1 MRLVFNELYLF
12 STQEKAARRIEL
24 IDGINVITSNQID
37 GTDRGKSVVMR
48 SLYHAM
54 GADALF
60 DDKWDTNNKVYILKF
75 SIDNVQYI
83 IYRAAGMFK
92 FFDSRKKLLFS
103 TTSRHELSS
112 LLLPYMGFGVQLPNR
127 NNQKLEITPPAFN
140 YVLFFLD
147 QDHYEGTKFSSFDHL
162 GQYANYKE
170 YVLYYHL
177 GAYDENYFNLV
188 RDREQYTDKQT
199 IKEKRGALLI
209 EMQNDIELKIGGG
222 AFSGNLDALNSEI
235 ALYRDEYTAV
245 LAALNKC
252 KEKLLDL
259 RNSQF
264 EAEQSMI
271 ELETLSKKTEKEIIS
286 LHEHRCPECN
296 SLLEDTV
303 TLQCKRYNLTED
315 IVLVKNKLQITLLD
329 LDSTIKEEE
338 KKYSELLEDL
348 ADYEERMKINTAQ
361 VNDVLRHKGL
371 CEIRDGII
379 VERKQLMD
387 DLSEIYDS
395 LTEVKKELKKYND
408 KKKVINDKYY
418 SLLITART
426 KFGLNEIEPDSF
438 KTIKKNFTAS
448 GSNKPIATVVWY
460 LTMIKMRKQFNSTA
474 IDFPVVF
481 DSPNNAETDDM
492 KRHNLIQYILDEV
505 GKEGQLILSSIGFEA
520 NKFNSEQT
528 INVIG
533 LENAKYH
540 LLDEDSYEEYY
551 SLLSELCDA
560 E

>member
-1 MRLVFNELYLF
+1 
-12 STQEKAARRIEL
+12 
-24 IDGINVITSNQID
+24 
-37 GTDRGKSVVMR
+37 
-48 SLYHAM
+48 
-54 GADALF
+54 
-60 DDKWDTNNKVYILKF
+60 
-75 SIDNVQYI
+75 
-83 IYRAAGMFK
+83 MFK

-112 LLLPYMGFGVQLPNR
+112 LLLTYMRFGVQLPNR

-147 QDHYEGTKFSSFDHL
+147 QDHYDGTKFSSFDHL

-177 GAYDENYFNLV
+177 GAYDEHYFNLV
-188 RDREQYTDKQT
+188 RDKEQYTDKQT
-199 IKEKRGALLI
+199 IKEKRGALLK
-209 EMQNDIELKIGGG
+209 EMQNDIEQKIGGG
-222 AFSGNLDALNSEI
+222 AFSVNLDVLNSEI
-235 ALYRDEYTAV
+235 ALYRDEYTAI
-245 LAALNKC
+245 LTALNKC

-264 EAEQSMI
+264 EAEQSMA
-271 ELETLSKKTEKEIIS
+271 ELEILSKRTEKEIIS

-296 SLLEDTV
+296 SLLEDTM

-315 IVLVKNKLQITLLD
+315 IILVKNRLQISLLD
-329 LDSTIKEEE
+329 LDSAIKEEE
-338 KKYSELLEDL
+338 QKYTELLEDL
-348 ADYEERMKINTAQ
+348 ADYEERMKINTTQ

-379 VERKQLMD
+379 VERKQLTD
-387 DLSEIYDS
+387 DLSDIYDS
-395 LTEVKKELKKYND
+395 LAEVKKELKKYND

-492 KRHNLIQYILDEV
+492 KRHNLIQSKQSMLLALKMRNIICSMKIPMMNIIRCL
-505 GKEGQLILSSIGFEA
+505 A
-520 NKFNSEQT
+520 NFVMRSKVREK
-528 INVIG
+528 I
-533 LENAKYH
+533 
-540 LLDEDSYEEYY
+540 
-551 SLLSELCDA
+551 
-560 E
+560 